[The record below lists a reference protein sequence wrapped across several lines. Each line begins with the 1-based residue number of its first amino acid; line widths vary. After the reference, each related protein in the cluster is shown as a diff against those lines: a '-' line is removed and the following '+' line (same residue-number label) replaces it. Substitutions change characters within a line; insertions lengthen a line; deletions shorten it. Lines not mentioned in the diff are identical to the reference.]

1 MISKRVVGLIGCAS
15 LVVGMVLTAAPAHA
29 YTRSQLSVSKNLF
42 DTDRCPCEAWD
53 DHDGTYFEAD
63 AGGMALKSEIK
74 IPSLNGRWVGKVEFH
89 PADEIVYV
97 YDTYNDND
105 SFYVTVSYYNDAGR
119 KIGTGGV
126 MSAPGTDAKYDSKKY
141 NLEIAEGTKLVI
153 EIWDNANAT
162 EQLAALNGA
171 VA

>member
-1 MISKRVVGLIGCAS
+1 MISKRMARLIGGAG
-15 LVVGMVLTAAPAHA
+15 LVVGMVLTAAPAQA
-29 YTRSQLSVSKNLF
+29 YTNSQLSFSRNLF
-42 DTDRCPCEAWD
+42 DTDLCPCEAAD
-53 DHDGTYFEAD
+53 DYDGTFFAED

-89 PADEIVYV
+89 PSDEIVYV

-105 SFYVTVSYYNDAGR
+105 SFYVTVSYYNHAGR
-119 KIGTGGV
+119 KIGVGGV
-126 MSAPGTDAKYDSKKY
+126 MSAPGTNAKYDSKKY

-153 EIWDNANAT
+153 ELWDDANLT
-162 EQLAALNGA
+162 DQLVALNGA